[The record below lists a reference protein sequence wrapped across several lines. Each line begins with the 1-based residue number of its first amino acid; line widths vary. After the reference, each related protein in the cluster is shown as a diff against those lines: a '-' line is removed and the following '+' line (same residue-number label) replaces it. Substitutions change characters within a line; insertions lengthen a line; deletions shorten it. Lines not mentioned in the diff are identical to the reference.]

1 MNKIKVI
8 FMVLLVF
15 LASNNNSVYAKPH
28 ILISTQTSLCYERV
42 YLTVYGDKHGNGDIW
57 RYDNYSHNKFD
68 PKLVDKMN
76 GKIIFGDNLY
86 YYFIIQLA
94 TKLYDLNCKCEMQLA
109 SDSEYK
115 LVPKYEEA
123 LFNILVS
130 ATLKMHYSY

>member
-57 RYDNYSHNKFD
+57 RYDNYYHNKFD

-94 TKLYDLNCKCEMQLA
+94 TKLYDLNCKCEMQLV